1 MHNPACAPCDEPLAP
16 LFGIHLPCT
25 SQLSATPFYGDFS
38 THDFDSSLDQ
48 LGISSPSCRV
58 IVAASTSHISES
70 ADLAAMG
77 KTPVIGLLGGG
88 QLGRMLCEAAGP
100 LGYDIAV
107 LDEAGCPA
115 KQINANDKHVAGS
128 FKDAAKVRELASR
141 CDVLTV
147 EIEHVNTEVLEEIA
161 TQGVR
166 TPSGELRKVPV
177 HPSWRT
183 LRLVQDKFAQ
193 KEHFQAAG
201 VPIAPQIALGA
212 GELLPDSLKEA
223 YQKFGF
229 PFMVK
234 ARKGS
239 YDGRGN
245 FKVNGPED
253 FDEVVKALG
262 KLPLY
267 AEKWVP
273 FAMELAVMVI
283 RTEDDAG
290 NCTGVYA
297 YPTVETVH
305 EDDVCKTVLMPP
317 RKVDGA
323 VCAQAQNV
331 AQDVIRSLW
340 GRGVFAVEMFLLQ
353 DGTIMVNEVAP
364 RPHNSGHYTIEAV
377 PYLSQYKA
385 QLHAI
390 MDIVPKTMQLT
401 PRCSQAIMLNILGGA
416 VPESHDKLVRLTETE
431 YIRGTDVYLHLYGKA
446 SKPGRKIGHIT
457 FTTPSVE
464 VDLEATI
471 APFVNEV
478 DLMRQQRLSAS
489 SAQLRPTAAPEAN
502 RKASSRD
509 PNAPLVVVTM
519 GSDSDLSV
527 LAAGLDIL
535 EKFEVPYDCTIT
547 SAHRTPARMTELA
560 NAAAARGVKVL
571 IAAAGGAAHL
581 PGMLASETTVPVIG
595 VPVKATH
602 LDGNDSLLS
611 IVQMPRGIPVATVG
625 INNSTNAALLA
636 VRMLGS
642 HYPEYRE
649 KMARYMETMKV
660 EVEGKAAKLE
670 EVGYQAYLAEK
681 AKK

>member
-1 MHNPACAPCDEPLAP
+1 
-16 LFGIHLPCT
+16 
-25 SQLSATPFYGDFS
+25 
-38 THDFDSSLDQ
+38 
-48 LGISSPSCRV
+48 
-58 IVAASTSHISES
+58 
-70 ADLAAMG
+70 MG

-201 VPIAPQIALGA
+201 VPIAPQMALGA

-253 FDEVVKALG
+253 FEEVVKALG